1 MDPTLG
7 ASFIPK
13 KPLAEARGSGG
24 GGGFGLL
31 SLLAL
36 LVFIASI
43 LAAGAAFAY
52 GRYLNISLDSKKAS
66 LDKYQQAYDLP
77 TIQAL
82 VRFDSRINQARS
94 VLANHVAPSVIFYF
108 LAQQTLE
115 KVQFTSFDYTLSN
128 DGTVKITMAGVASS
142 FSTVALQ
149 SDQFGANKMLHDVV
163 FSGISI
169 QEGGRVGFSVSAVV
183 DRALILYANS
193 LSPGGGLPPAQTSST
208 TSQ

>member
-1 MDPTLG
+1 MDPTVG

-13 KPLAEARGSGG
+13 KPLAEARGSS

-31 SLLAL
+31 TLLAL
-36 LVFIASI
+36 LIFIASI
-43 LAAGAAFAY
+43 VAAGAAFAY
-52 GRYLNISLDSKKAS
+52 ARYLNISLASKKDS
-66 LDKYQQAYDLP
+66 LAKYQQAYDLP

-94 VLANHVAPSVIFYF
+94 VLASHVAPSVIFYF

-115 KVQFTSFDYTLSN
+115 KVQFTNFDYTLNS
-128 DGTVKITMAGVASS
+128 DGTVKISLAGVANS

-163 FSGISI
+163 FSGITL
-169 QEGGRVGFSVSAVV
+169 QDGGEVGFSVSATV
-183 DRALILYANS
+183 DRALILYSSSLNSANT
-193 LSPGGGLPPAQTSST
+193 LPPAQQTGTT